1 MELLNVVSSLI
12 CLQVVVVVLRQLV
25 LLSGFEVVV
34 VSSVLVS
41 EFVFVHLQLEVAEL
55 VVVLP

>member
-12 CLQVVVVVLRQLV
+12 CLQVFVVVLRQLV
-25 LLSGFEVVV
+25 LLPGFEVVV
-34 VSSVLVS
+34 VSAVWVS
-41 EFVFVHLQLEVAEL
+41 EFAFVHLQLEVVEL